1 MGKRILQVSLD
12 ILIDESID
20 GEDLAQTIRTELE
33 EYGLGLTVLGAE
45 FQCDLTEGYNAYGNN
60 DL

>member
-1 MGKRILQVSLD
+1 MSKRVLQVSLD

-33 EYGLGLTVLGAE
+33 EYGLGLTILGAG
-45 FQCDLTEGYNAYGNN
+45 FQCDLTEEYSKGGN
-60 DL
+60 LVC

>member
-1 MGKRILQVSLD
+1 MAKRVKQISLD

-33 EYGLGLTVLGAE
+33 EHGLGLTVLGAG
-45 FQCDLTEGYNAYGNN
+45 FQCDLTKEYEKYCPAN
-60 DL
+60 